1 VGRIERAFP
10 IRAFAFLAL
19 WIPISVAAY
28 AWTKDKDSNENVGA
42 GPYELG
48 GAVGFLSGQ
57 PPGNGLIARKPHAAF
72 LSSMRF
78 VAMPE
83 EPSLDSLRT
92 LALRERAHYVLIS
105 DIEYRTRLSARALTA
120 SRVDPPGFRRVFES
134 RGARV
139 YEVVP

>member
-1 VGRIERAFP
+1 
-10 IRAFAFLAL
+10 
-19 WIPISVAAY
+19 
-28 AWTKDKDSNENVGA
+28 
-42 GPYELG
+42 
-48 GAVGFLSGQ
+48 
-57 PPGNGLIARKPHAAF
+57 
-72 LSSMRF
+72 MRF

-83 EPSLDSLRT
+83 EPSLDSLRA

-120 SRVDPPGFRRVFES
+120 SRVDPPGFRRVFEN